1 MYHPGSPSIEEVEA
15 GYLDDYLFEYIEIK
29 NIGEMNLD
37 LRDLRFTK
45 GIDFDFL
52 GSKKEFIGPGEYV
65 LIVNNIKAFEM
76 RYGSGLPIAGQW
88 EDGDRLANGGEQIKL
103 SFGGG
108 DPIIEF
114 KYDDS
119 APWPTLA
126 DGAGPSLALISS
138 DDQPDYDEPQSW
150 KASASS
156 IGTPGKDE
164 SGMIYSSWRTD
175 NFGEGQPVG
184 SDHMDDPDADG
195 VVNLFE
201 YALGTD
207 PLNKSSVPEMSV
219 KTVQEGDRE
228 FIAFEYKKLNDRS
241 DVVLSIE
248 RSFDLRQWESGE
260 GFTRSYSIQNGE
272 GGYLIVTEI
281 SSLPL
286 SQSIHQNLRLAVKLI
301 R

>member
-1 MYHPGSPSIEEVEA
+1 M
-15 GYLDDYLFEYIEIK
+15 
-29 NIGEMNLD
+29 
-37 LRDLRFTK
+37 
-45 GIDFDFL
+45 
-52 GSKKEFIGPGEYV
+52 
-65 LIVNNIKAFEM
+65 
-76 RYGSGLPIAGQW
+76 
-88 EDGDRLANGGEQIKL
+88 
-103 SFGGG
+103 
-108 DPIIEF
+108 
-114 KYDDS
+114 
-119 APWPTLA
+119 
-126 DGAGPSLALISS
+126 
-138 DDQPDYDEPQSW
+138 
-150 KASASS
+150 
-156 IGTPGKDE
+156 
-164 SGMIYSSWRTD
+164 
-175 NFGEGQPVG
+175 G

-272 GGYLIVTEI
+272 SGYLIVTEI

-286 SQSIHQNLRLAVKLI
+286 SQSIHQNLRLSVKLI